1 MFTVLTIYNL
11 TTWQRFLVAPF
22 RALWERGASYRLLRL
37 LRSLTGGYACVALRA
52 VNAAFGGNGVAEASR
67 LRISRALP
75 ACDGEDAAATPSR
88 PLGECRPSDGIAE
101 AAFPPPEGGGYH
113 KYRLSGE

>member
-1 MFTVLTIYNL
+1 MFTVLIIYNL

-22 RALWERGASYRLLRL
+22 RALWERGASYRQLRS

-67 LRISRALP
+67 LRMVIRGRCPRAT
-75 ACDGEDAAATPSR
+75 ART
-88 PLGECRPSDGIAE
+88 
-101 AAFPPPEGGGYH
+101 PPPHRHALWASAVLQTGLLRH
-113 KYRLSGE
+113 PPLA